1 MSNFISYASMIF
13 ILIFAAEKIE
23 AKEISVF
30 EKTYVRGTVAPITET
45 DTFSEI
51 YGLVKIR
58 VTNGGLEEADSKKVS
73 SADIALN
80 GEVIFAESKFKKNG
94 ETIEARKTLSG
105 GINTLEV
112 TLKGKPGGVLAVQVL
127 MQDGVVLPPDPGKDG
142 KLTLLGIDSDDDG
155 IRDDIQR
162 YIYFTYPDD
171 KKLRLGLAYYAKEF
185 QGVLA
190 DANDREASY
199 EHAIQIV
206 RHRECLWYIKEM
218 DEEVIETLNA
228 LLAEI
233 LNTRERSIA
242 YITYSNNLGGKIIR
256 RSPQTEWK
264 DSCAFDV
271 DAVGCGQ

>member
-1 MSNFISYASMIF
+1 MRNVILCAGVIFMILYAS
-13 ILIFAAEKIE
+13 AEIG
-23 AKEISVF
+23 AKEIAVF
-30 EKTYVRGTVAPITET
+30 EKTYVRGTGKPITKS

-58 VTNGGLEEADSKKVS
+58 VTNGGLEEKNSKKVS
-73 SADIALN
+73 SAEISLN

-105 GINTLEV
+105 GINTLDV

-127 MQDGVVLPPDPGKDG
+127 MQDGVVLPPDPGEEG
-142 KLTLLGIDSDDDG
+142 TLTLLGTDSDGDG
-155 IRDDIQR
+155 VRDDIQR

-171 KKLRLGLAYYAKEF
+171 EKLRLALTHYAIEF

-190 DANDREASY
+190 DAHDREASY
-199 EHAIQIV
+199 NHATNMS
-206 RHRECLWYIKEM
+206 RHNECLFYLK
-218 DEEVIETLNA
+218 DEESFDISDA

-242 YITYSNNLGGKIIR
+242 YITYSDNLGGKTFKGA
-256 RSPQTEWK
+256 PMKEWK
-264 DSCAFDV
+264 DSCSFDV
-271 DAVGCGQ
+271 DAIGGVE